1 MSATRPLRRQLQIWA
16 VDRGY
21 AEEGLDMA
29 YTALQRMKTHNEQVF
44 GKGVGPIQPERHYDS
59 VDHGL
64 KAMALRF
71 LHTRCEGLGFRAEK
85 ENDDSGTSL
94 IPGQVPYN
102 MQMDLNRLCL
112 ERELE
117 KFIDSGAAEDAYT
130 VYYCYVE
137 MFFGHYGKSKMMV
150 ELLSEFESN
159 GSALLM
165 KHRDHYSHSVYVFAL
180 GLAIYESNDAFR
192 AGYKRF
198 YGFDTD
204 EANTEVDHAAACC
217 FLEYWGLTSL
227 FHDIGYPFELPFE
240 QVLSYYEVAGMKRG
254 AGSLFLAY
262 QDVGAITKLGDEAKE
277 HFEKLYGRLFGSTE
291 ELFAFGITEKLGAA
305 FGFSEEYMLGTIHD
319 KPIAPDAFNYFMD
332 HAYFSATRLYREIEN
347 SIGIGMISEKHVD
360 ALTAI
365 LLHNSLFKFAVSFF
379 NGENYKRPLR
389 MNEHPLAFLLM
400 LCDELQCWDRTA
412 YGRNSRTELH
422 PMAADFDFQ
431 NNAIHAVYYFD
442 KDEQEKIDAFKVLYR
457 KWEDEGETGKA
468 PRLKAYSD
476 MAEKEQRFASDIE
489 KIVELRDIPLTVVP
503 GIRAVDR
510 KSKHTYLS
518 SSSFLHLYDFAVA
531 LNARYSHQ
539 DGEKDVE
546 SEVLEKEFEELSLEY
561 QLSNINQAKSFARY
575 LDALGCFYTDRPVDY
590 EMITAFTEKQL
601 EVFAPLEHERWIR
614 EHISMGWIS
623 GDLYETAPIPDEML
637 RRYGDEK
644 AARKALR
651 EQLRMHKLAMDGNP
665 KAEEIFAH
673 YASLPPEEREKDY
686 KPFNSML
693 KLIKRFDGLR
703 IYALG

>member
-1 MSATRPLRRQLQIWA
+1 
-16 VDRGY
+16 
-21 AEEGLDMA
+21 MA
-29 YTALQRMKTHNEQVF
+29 YTALEQMKKQNEQVF
-44 GKGVGPIQPERHYDS
+44 GKGAGPVQPERHYDT

-64 KAMALRF
+64 KAMALKF
-71 LHTRCEGLGFRAEK
+71 LHARCEGLGFRTE
-85 ENDDSGTSL
+85 EGDDYSGTSL
-94 IPGQVPYN
+94 TPGQVPYN

-130 VYYCYVE
+130 VYYCYLE
-137 MFFGHYGKSKMMV
+137 MFFGSYASSKQMV
-150 ELLSEFESN
+150 ELLNEYELN
-159 GSALLM
+159 GSSLLM

-180 GLAIYESNDAFR
+180 GLAIYESNDKYR
-192 AGYKRF
+192 ACFKRY

-204 EANTEVDHAAACC
+204 ETNPDVDHAAACC

-240 QVLSYYEVAGMKRG
+240 QVLSYYEVTGKKRG
-254 AGSLFLAY
+254 EDSPYLAY
-262 QDVGAITKLGDEAKE
+262 RNVDAIIKLGNAAKE
-277 HFEKLYGRLFGSTE
+277 QFIKLYGRPFESTE
-291 ELFAFGITEKLGAA
+291 ELFAFGITGKLGAGYD
-305 FGFSEEYMLGTIHD
+305 FTEEYMLGKIHD
-319 KPIAPDAFNYFMD
+319 KPIAPDTFSYFMD

-347 SIGIGMISEKHVD
+347 AIGIEKINEKHID

-379 NGENYKRPLR
+379 NGRNYKRPLR

-422 PMAADFDFQ
+422 PLAADFDF
-431 NNAIHAVYYFD
+431 NHNAIHAVYYYD

-457 KWEDEGETGKA
+457 QWEDGGEEGKA

-476 MAEKEQRFASDIE
+476 MAEKEQRFLSDIE
-489 KIVELRDIPLTVVP
+489 KIVELTEMPLTVIP

-518 SSSFLHLYDFAVA
+518 ASNFLHLYDFAVA

-539 DGEKDVE
+539 GGEKDVE
-546 SEVLEKEFEELSLEY
+546 TEVLEKEFEELSLEY

-590 EMITAFTEKQL
+590 GMITSFSREQM
-601 EVFAPLEHERWIR
+601 EVFAPMEHERWIR

-623 GDLYETAPIPDEML
+623 GDLYEKVRIPDEML

-644 AARKALR
+644 TARKALR
-651 EQLRMHKLAMDGNP
+651 EQLRMHKLAMEGAP
-665 KAEEIFAH
+665 KQAEIIAH
-673 YASLPPEEREKDY
+673 YEALPPEEREKDY
-686 KPFNSML
+686 EPFNSML
-693 KLIKRFDGLR
+693 KLIKKFDGLR
-703 IYALG
+703 IYRLN

>member
-1 MSATRPLRRQLQIWA
+1 
-16 VDRGY
+16 
-21 AEEGLDMA
+21 MA
-29 YTALQRMKTHNEQVF
+29 YTALQQMKNRNEKAF

-71 LHTRCEGLGFRAEK
+71 LHARCEELGFGADEK
-85 ENDDSGTSL
+85 DCAFHGTSL
-94 IPGQVPYN
+94 LPGQIPYN
-102 MQMDLNRLCL
+102 MQIDINRLCL

-130 VYYCYVE
+130 VYYCYLE
-137 MFFGHYGKSKMMV
+137 MFFGHYGKSKKMV

-159 GSALLM
+159 GSSLLM

-192 AGYKRF
+192 AGFKRF

-204 EANTEVDHAAACC
+204 GAKTDVDHAAACC

-240 QVLSYYEVAGMKRG
+240 QVLSYYEVAGRKRG
-254 AGSLFLAY
+254 EGSLFLTY
-262 QDVGAITKLGDEAKE
+262 RDVDAITKLGEQAKE
-277 HFEKLYGRLFGSTE
+277 QFIKIYGRPFETTE
-291 ELFAFGITEKLGAA
+291 ELFAFGVTEKLGAA
-305 FGFSEEYMLGTIHD
+305 YDFTEEYMLGKIHD
-319 KPIAPDAFNYFMD
+319 KPIAPDTFNYFMD

-347 SIGIGMISEKHVD
+347 SIGIEKINEKHVD

-379 NGENYKRPLR
+379 NGKNYKRPLR
-389 MNEHPLAFLLM
+389 MDEHPLAFLLM

-422 PMAADFDFQ
+422 PMAADFDFKS
-431 NNAIHAVYYFD
+431 NAIHAIYYFD
-442 KDEQEKIDAFKVLYR
+442 KDEQEKIDTFKVRYR
-457 KWEDEGETGKA
+457 KWEDDGEVGKA

-489 KIVELRDIPLTVVP
+489 KIVDLADIPLTVVP
-503 GIRAVDR
+503 GTRAVDR

-518 SSSFLHLYDFAVA
+518 TSNFLHLYDFAVA

-539 DGEKDVE
+539 GEEKDIE
-546 SEVLEKEFEELSLEY
+546 TEALEKEFEALSLEY

-590 EMITAFTEKQL
+590 EMVAAFTKNQM
-601 EVFAPLEHERWIR
+601 EVFAPMEHERWIR

-623 GDLYETAPIPDEML
+623 GDLYETVSLPDEL
-637 RRYGDEK
+637 LNRYGDEK
-644 AARKALR
+644 TARNALR
-651 EQLRMHKLAMDGNP
+651 EQFRMHKLAMDGAP
-665 KAEEIFAH
+665 KQAEIFAH
-673 YASLPPEEREKDY
+673 YAALPLEEREKDY
-686 KPFNSML
+686 EPFNSML
-693 KLIKRFDGLR
+693 KLIKKFDGLR
-703 IYALG
+703 IYKLD